1 MKRDVTG
8 ILSDLVA
15 EFLHIWTRQSD
26 STEPANRKHEQNPWV
41 VVICSLPMRQ
51 SDNAKP
57 TLWRPAEIL
66 FLVVFFKNIKSIN
79 KLAHTNSIL
88 IKWCLNLCFRS
99 KYEEDVLINNHTSV
113 WGSYWKDGQ
122 WGYKCCHSFIK
133 VLLHIYDYMK

>member
-1 MKRDVTG
+1 MQNFYIFGPAKVTL
-8 ILSDLVA
+8 LSLLI
-15 EFLHIWTRQSD
+15 ENMSRI
-26 STEPANRKHEQNPWV
+26 HEWWSPY
-41 VVICSLPMRQ
+41 SLPMRQ

-133 VLLHIYDYMK
+133 VLHIYNYMKLKFLFLISI